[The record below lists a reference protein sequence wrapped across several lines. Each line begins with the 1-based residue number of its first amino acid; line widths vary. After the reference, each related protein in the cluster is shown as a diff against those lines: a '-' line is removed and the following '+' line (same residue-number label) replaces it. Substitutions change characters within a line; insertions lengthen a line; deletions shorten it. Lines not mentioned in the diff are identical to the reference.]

1 MNATTFLPSP
11 RAILFDLDGTLADT
25 APDLAAAVN
34 KLRVS
39 RGLDPTPYSLLRPV
53 ASAGARGLIGAAF
66 GLGPGDEEYENLRHT
81 FLDNYEA
88 AIAIESR
95 LFDGMPFLLER
106 LGQFGLQWGIV
117 TNKAARFTELLVP
130 QIGLQHA
137 GCVIS
142 GDTTAHSKP
151 HPAPLLEA
159 ARRLNLTPQD
169 CWYVGDDLRD
179 IQAGRAAGM
188 PTIAAGWGY
197 CGNVEPSAWGADA
210 LVATT
215 QDLLDLVDR
224 HRALSPADSNIS
236 DATR

>member
-1 MNATTFLPSP
+1 MNAATFLPSP

-39 RGLDPTPYSLLRPV
+39 RGLDPTPYALLRPV

-66 GLGPGDEEYENLRHT
+66 GLGPGDDKYENLRSS
-81 FLDNYEA
+81 FLENYEA

-95 LFDGMPFLLER
+95 LFDGMPLLLKR
-106 LGQFGLQWGIV
+106 LEQFGLQWGIV
-117 TNKAARFTELLVP
+117 TNKAARFTDLLVP
-130 QIGLQHA
+130 RIGLQHA
-137 GCVIS
+137 GCVVS

-159 ARRLNLTPQD
+159 ARRLNLAPQD

-197 CGNVEPSAWGADA
+197 CGNVEPGAWGADA
-210 LVATT
+210 LVANA
-215 QDLLDLVDR
+215 QDLIDLIDR
-224 HRALSPADSNIS
+224 HRVLHPADSSAS
-236 DATR
+236 DITP